1 MKKLCTSSFL
11 IFIVLLTS
19 CKPTRNLA
27 YFDDL
32 ATRNDYKVPIQN
44 VPDIQIKPGDLLDIT
59 VSSVN
64 PESNVLFNN
73 GIIVPPGT
81 PYNTTTATP
90 RINEGYL
97 VDRQGHIN
105 FPVLGKV
112 ELAGLTREQAI
123 DKLTTQISKVIKTPI
138 VNLRYLNFRV
148 TVIGEVKNPSTFTV
162 ESEKLNVLEALGLA
176 GDLTEYARRDNV
188 LIIRE
193 SNGERL
199 ATRLDLNSKGILES
213 PYFYLQQNDVIYVEP
228 YSRIKI
234 AQSEPANR
242 YIPIWAAAISAFA
255 FSLITFF
262 NK

>member
-1 MKKLCTSSFL
+1 M
-11 IFIVLLTS
+11 
-19 CKPTRNLA
+19 

-32 ATRNDYKVPIQN
+32 ATKYDYKAPIQN
-44 VPDIQIKPGDLLDIT
+44 IPSIQIKTGDLLDIT

-64 PESNVLFNN
+64 PESNALFNN

-81 PYNTTTATP
+81 PYNTTAVTP
-90 RINEGYL
+90 QLTKGYL
-97 VDRQGHIN
+97 VDRDGFIN
-105 FPVLGKV
+105 FPVVGKV

-123 DKLTTQISKVIKTPI
+123 DKLTSQIRLVIKTPI
-138 VNLRYLNFRV
+138 VNLRFLNFRV

-162 ESEKLNVLEALGLA
+162 ETEKLNVLEALGLA

-193 SNGERL
+193 TNGERL
-199 ATRLDLNSKGILES
+199 ATRFDLNSKDILDS
-213 PYFYLQQNDVIYVEP
+213 PFYYLQQNDIVYVEP
-228 YSRIKI
+228 YSHIKI
-234 AQSEPANR
+234 AQSEPGNR

-262 NK
+262 NR